1 MSARLSNYA
10 IVLMSYTEENKQD
23 FPGALNRRLNSIFQ
37 CHINSYNFCTFPSF
51 AITVCDYIS
60 VCHSREQRY
69 NSKQDRY
76 SLLNISRR
84 QAINQKMSKII
95 TDSDK

>member
-51 AITVCDYIS
+51 AITVCDYIL
-60 VCHSREQRY
+60 CAILGSRDTIG
-69 NSKQDRY
+69 NKTK
-76 SLLNISRR
+76 SLLSCSFQSGGGIY
-84 QAINQKMSKII
+84 
-95 TDSDK
+95 